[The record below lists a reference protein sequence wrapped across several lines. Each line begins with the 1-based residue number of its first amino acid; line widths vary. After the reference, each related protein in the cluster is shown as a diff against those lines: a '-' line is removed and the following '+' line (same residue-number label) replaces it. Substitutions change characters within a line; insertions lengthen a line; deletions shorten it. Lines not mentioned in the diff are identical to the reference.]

1 MTGLAI
7 VGLDCLFPG
16 APSPDALWELLRD
29 GRRVIR
35 PATAAEWG
43 VDPRRYL
50 SADPEA
56 HDHTPSLDVAWLDD
70 PAPELDGLDLPADW
84 LCRLDRAFG
93 LSLHVARRALADAPP
108 LDRARCGLVLAG
120 YSWAVNSASEAMF
133 RGLYDAAVAA
143 AGGSLTP
150 GRNPDLGEPANG
162 GISGLTAAVVAR
174 ALGLT
179 GPRLSLDAACASTL
193 YAMELAGR
201 YLRAGL
207 ADTMVVV
214 ATSASDPL
222 FSALGFGA
230 LRALPSGAPSR
241 PLDERSTGLCQALGA
256 CAFVL
261 RRAEDAPRHHG
272 LVRAIGLSND
282 GRGRS
287 LLAPDVE
294 GQVDALRRAYA
305 AAGLTPDDVPCVECH
320 ATGTPVGDRSELDA
334 LRRVFGDRPR
344 LGAIKS
350 NLGHLLP
357 AAAGAGVIKCLLALR
372 HGELPPTVGVERPL
386 RASDGGQPDVPRV
399 TTPWAG
405 PRRAGVNAFG
415 FGGANA
421 HAIVELEGDSTP
433 APLVP
438 APMAIVGLDGAL
450 GSSIGREALQR
461 RWYEGVADARPL
473 PPGRWR
479 GLEACLPAWRPGLL
493 PEEGL
498 PAGSWLDRFVVDAL
512 RLKLPPQEIERMNPQ
527 QIVLLAVA
535 DAAIRDAGLR
545 PGGRVA
551 VLIGNSS
558 ELSIHRV
565 QARWELGERLGPHP
579 GLDAARGALHPP
591 TETGDFTSWIGNL
604 MASRVASLW
613 DFHGPALTIAAEES
627 SGLRAL
633 ELASLLLADPE
644 LEAVVIG
651 AVDLAGGIESFALRA
666 SEAAPG
672 RGPMGLSF
680 EAPGWR
686 VGEGAGALVLTRLD
700 DARRAG
706 RTIYARVAGLHL
718 ETDPAAVGP
727 GGAIA
732 ASTVARAARAA
743 LGELDPA
750 AVGYVEAHAS
760 GLVQEDAAELAG
772 LIEVY
777 GPTTRSPQERGP
789 EAPPAPRSVTGGRG
803 PALGSAKAI
812 HGHTQAASGVVG
824 LLRAALALHHRY
836 LPPVA
841 ASRGALPLEVP
852 TEPRPW
858 LQAGLRYAAVSS
870 LSRDG
875 VVGHAVLAEEP
886 APAALRAPASSPSR
900 DGVVGH
906 AVLAEEPA
914 PAALRAPVS
923 SLSRDGDIGLAVLAE
938 EPAPAPALRAPRA
951 GALHLVPVTAP
962 TPAALDAAL
971 AALETG
977 GEPLGLRS
985 ARALAQLD
993 APAAGLRV
1001 VLVARDLAGLA
1012 EEARLARRG
1021 VPQAVTAGGAW
1032 ATPAGSR
1039 FTAAP
1044 TGGEVCFVYPG
1055 LQALYPGAGRDL
1067 LQLHPAAHAALA
1079 AALRDPGA
1087 ALRLPDLYP
1096 RLATPEDREEAEDAL
1111 LADPHALIQ
1120 AGVGVSVLQTRLLR
1134 EALGLRPTS
1143 ALGYSLG
1150 ELTMLVAL
1158 DMWPLSDALHEA
1170 LRRSEVLREELA
1182 GPRRA
1187 VARAWGEDAPAWEVW
1202 TLLTSRSRVEALQ
1215 VPRVSWSLTP
1225 CDGEVVIAGHPEGC
1239 RAVIDALG
1247 CPAIAMPQ
1255 GLAVHSPFVA
1265 SAAAALARDLERP
1278 VQDPGLVLRTNGSDD
1293 GRMPL
1298 DAAGCAQAL
1307 ARSVC
1312 APFDLPRLV
1321 EQAWADGAR
1330 VFIEV
1335 GPGATCSRWIGATLA
1350 GRPHLA
1356 VSVDQRGVD
1365 DHSGLARLLAAL
1377 LAHGVPVDLRGWIAG
1392 LDRGHAG
1399 TVPREVSLGGPS
1411 IPQALRVALTSAL
1424 APPAALSADMTPA
1437 VAPSAPPI
1445 SDDVAS
1451 PIAAHPTLARAIH
1464 AAGRR
1469 AADAHLALLDARLRT
1484 LAGLRL
1490 APFPDQPDA
1499 RSRSAIHRERGP
1511 AAPQIPPSQRSVSKE
1526 GPVQGERW
1534 GSAHARPALDEAQVQ
1549 AFANGRVQ
1557 DALGPAW
1564 ADVDALPRRLRTP
1577 SPPFLAISRVLR
1589 LEGEPRSL
1597 GTGRVSTELDLPRPS
1612 WYGVEGQVPW
1622 FALDAQGVL
1631 ILASWLGVDTV
1642 NRGLRVFR
1650 WLDATITFEG
1660 DMPREGETIRYD
1672 ISIDR
1677 FLEDGDSLLFF
1688 STYRGTVGGR
1698 PLLRIDGC
1706 CAGFFTDEALRA
1718 GAGILPKHRTPRSA
1732 DGPPPPL
1739 PPGPRALDRA
1749 QLVAL
1754 TQGRL
1759 ADALGPAFADPHN
1772 PALRLPPEALLF
1784 VDRVQQIDPRGG
1796 RCGRGFLLAQKD
1808 LDPDHWYLRSH
1819 FIDDNV
1825 FAGPCMIEGSLQLL
1839 QVFLL
1844 LAQAGRGG
1852 RGGRFLPTRSPSVRV
1867 CFRGQI
1873 PAGPLPFTYALHV
1886 VDWGLHPEPYVIA
1899 DVDLIYDGRT
1909 QGVLENLGLTLVFA

>member
-1 MTGLAI
+1 
-7 VGLDCLFPG
+7 
-16 APSPDALWELLRD
+16 
-29 GRRVIR
+29 
-35 PATAAEWG
+35 
-43 VDPRRYL
+43 
-50 SADPEA
+50 
-56 HDHTPSLDVAWLDD
+56 
-70 PAPELDGLDLPADW
+70 
-84 LCRLDRAFG
+84 
-93 LSLHVARRALADAPP
+93 
-108 LDRARCGLVLAG
+108 
-120 YSWAVNSASEAMF
+120 
-133 RGLYDAAVAA
+133 
-143 AGGSLTP
+143 
-150 GRNPDLGEPANG
+150 
-162 GISGLTAAVVAR
+162 
-174 ALGLT
+174 
-179 GPRLSLDAACASTL
+179 
-193 YAMELAGR
+193 
-201 YLRAGL
+201 
-207 ADTMVVV
+207 
-214 ATSASDPL
+214 
-222 FSALGFGA
+222 
-230 LRALPSGAPSR
+230 
-241 PLDERSTGLCQALGA
+241 
-256 CAFVL
+256 
-261 RRAEDAPRHHG
+261 
-272 LVRAIGLSND
+272 
-282 GRGRS
+282 
-287 LLAPDVE
+287 
-294 GQVDALRRAYA
+294 
-305 AAGLTPDDVPCVECH
+305 
-320 ATGTPVGDRSELDA
+320 
-334 LRRVFGDRPR
+334 
-344 LGAIKS
+344 
-350 NLGHLLP
+350 
-357 AAAGAGVIKCLLALR
+357 
-372 HGELPPTVGVERPL
+372 
-386 RASDGGQPDVPRV
+386 
-399 TTPWAG
+399 
-405 PRRAGVNAFG
+405 
-415 FGGANA
+415 
-421 HAIVELEGDSTP
+421 
-433 APLVP
+433 
-438 APMAIVGLDGAL
+438 
-450 GSSIGREALQR
+450 
-461 RWYEGVADARPL
+461 
-473 PPGRWR
+473 
-479 GLEACLPAWRPGLL
+479 
-493 PEEGL
+493 
-498 PAGSWLDRFVVDAL
+498 
-512 RLKLPPQEIERMNPQ
+512 
-527 QIVLLAVA
+527 
-535 DAAIRDAGLR
+535 
-545 PGGRVA
+545 
-551 VLIGNSS
+551 
-558 ELSIHRV
+558 
-565 QARWELGERLGPHP
+565 
-579 GLDAARGALHPP
+579 
-591 TETGDFTSWIGNL
+591 
-604 MASRVASLW
+604 
-613 DFHGPALTIAAEES
+613 
-627 SGLRAL
+627 
-633 ELASLLLADPE
+633 
-644 LEAVVIG
+644 
-651 AVDLAGGIESFALRA
+651 
-666 SEAAPG
+666 
-672 RGPMGLSF
+672 
-680 EAPGWR
+680 
-686 VGEGAGALVLTRLD
+686 
-700 DARRAG
+700 
-706 RTIYARVAGLHL
+706 
-718 ETDPAAVGP
+718 
-727 GGAIA
+727 
-732 ASTVARAARAA
+732 
-743 LGELDPA
+743 
-750 AVGYVEAHAS
+750 
-760 GLVQEDAAELAG
+760 
-772 LIEVY
+772 
-777 GPTTRSPQERGP
+777 
-789 EAPPAPRSVTGGRG
+789 
-803 PALGSAKAI
+803 
-812 HGHTQAASGVVG
+812 
-824 LLRAALALHHRY
+824 
-836 LPPVA
+836 
-841 ASRGALPLEVP
+841 
-852 TEPRPW
+852 
-858 LQAGLRYAAVSS
+858 
-870 LSRDG
+870 
-875 VVGHAVLAEEP
+875 
-886 APAALRAPASSPSR
+886 
-900 DGVVGH
+900 
-906 AVLAEEPA
+906 
-914 PAALRAPVS
+914 
-923 SLSRDGDIGLAVLAE
+923 
-938 EPAPAPALRAPRA
+938 
-951 GALHLVPVTAP
+951 VTAP

-1158 DMWPLSDALHEA
+1158 DMWPLSDTLHES
-1170 LRRSEVLREELA
+1170 LRGSEVLREELA

-1411 IPQALRVALTSAL
+1411 IPQALRAAL
-1424 APPAALSADMTPA
+1424 ARPAVVSADITPA

-1445 SDDVAS
+1445 SNGVAS
-1451 PIAAHPTLARAIH
+1451 PIAAHPTLTRAIH

-1534 GSAHARPALDEAQVQ
+1534 GSARPALDEAQVQ

-1650 WLDATITFEG
+1650 W
-1660 DMPREGETIRYD
+1660 
-1672 ISIDR
+1672 
-1677 FLEDGDSLLFF
+1677 
-1688 STYRGTVGGR
+1688 RG
-1698 PLLRIDGC
+1698 
-1706 CAGFFTDEALRA
+1706 
-1718 GAGILPKHRTPRSA
+1718 
-1732 DGPPPPL
+1732 
-1739 PPGPRALDRA
+1739 
-1749 QLVAL
+1749 
-1754 TQGRL
+1754 
-1759 ADALGPAFADPHN
+1759 
-1772 PALRLPPEALLF
+1772 
-1784 VDRVQQIDPRGG
+1784 
-1796 RCGRGFLLAQKD
+1796 
-1808 LDPDHWYLRSH
+1808 DHWYLRSH
-1819 FIDDNV
+1819 CIGDNV
-1825 FAGPCMIEGSLQLL
+1825 FTDPCMIEGSLQFL
-1839 QVFLL
+1839 QIFLL
-1844 LAQAGRGG
+1844 LAQAGH
-1852 RGGRFLPTRSPSVRV
+1852 GGRFLPIRSPRARV
-1867 CFRGQI
+1867 LSQADPGRS
-1873 PAGPLPFTYALHV
+1873 PALHLRAARG
-1886 VDWGLHPEPYVIA
+1886 GLGA
-1899 DVDLIYDGRT
+1899 ASRALRDRGRRPH
-1909 QGVLENLGLTLVFA
+1909 L